1 MLSSHNDVEAKK
13 SRNKTILLI
22 IAALFILAGAFF
34 FVPAFTV
41 LSISSRKNPEQ
52 CFYSIE
58 GAKNG
63 FCISYTHSVNKGRV
77 HDYYKR
83 TLDNRLIL
91 ERTVFVSYGAGI
103 PEPGETSG
111 AVFTVLPYGYEI
123 SSLNRVLPELVMAVG
138 LIAEHSI
145 TFSNKGDFDFDT
157 ELFLKNYFA
166 PQTSIILK
174 IKRIS
179 LFDYIKTKK
188 I

>member
-77 HDYYKR
+77 HDFYKR
-83 TLDNRLIL
+83 TPDNRLIL

-145 TFSNKGDFDFDT
+145 AFTDENDKVEET
-157 ELFLKNYFA
+157 EHFLKDYFA
-166 PQTSIILK
+166 PQTSLILK
-174 IKRIS
+174 IKRTS

>member
-1 MLSSHNDVEAKK
+1 MLSSRNKVEAKK
-13 SRNKTILLI
+13 SRSKTVFVL
-22 IAALFILAGAFF
+22 IAAIFILAGAIL
-34 FVPAFTV
+34 FVPALTV
-41 LSISSRKNPEQ
+41 LSISNRKNPEQ
-52 CFYSIE
+52 YFYSIE

-77 HDYYKR
+77 HDFYKR
-83 TLDNRLIL
+83 TPDNRLIL

-145 TFSNKGDFDFDT
+145 AFTDENEKIEES
-157 ELFLKNYFA
+157 EHFLKNYFA

-174 IKRIS
+174 IKRTS

>member
-1 MLSSHNDVEAKK
+1 MYLQAFMIKKK
-13 SRNKTILLI
+13 SLIFSAVFIVIISLILFCPVLN
-22 IAALFILAGAFF
+22 
-34 FVPAFTV
+34 V
-41 LSISSRKNPEQ
+41 LSVSSRKLESHR
-52 CFYSIE
+52 FYSID
-58 GAKNG
+58 GYTKG
-63 FCISYTHSVNKGRV
+63 FVISYTHSVNKGRV

-83 TLDNRLIL
+83 TPDNRLIL

-157 ELFLKNYFA
+157 VLFLKNYFA